1 MDACAIWAPGARLA
15 NLPRMTKSCAIA
27 LLFLLVILNVEA
39 APRNPRSNV
48 LGLRLGM
55 GEDAAHR
62 RLKRISHQQN
72 EDKESEGE
80 KEVWLLRDRRLAY
93 VILRFNSRRELWH
106 ITVVVR
112 EGSKLRYDELGD

>member
-1 MDACAIWAPGARLA
+1 MDPCAILAPSARLA
-15 NLPRMTKSCAIA
+15 NLQRMTKSGAIA

-55 GEDAAHR
+55 SEDAAHR
-62 RLKRISHQQN
+62 RLKKISHQQN

-80 KEVWLLRDRRLAY
+80 KEVWLLRDRRLSY
-93 VILRFNSRRELWH
+93 LILRFNSRHELWH

-112 EGSKLRYDELGD
+112 ESSKVR